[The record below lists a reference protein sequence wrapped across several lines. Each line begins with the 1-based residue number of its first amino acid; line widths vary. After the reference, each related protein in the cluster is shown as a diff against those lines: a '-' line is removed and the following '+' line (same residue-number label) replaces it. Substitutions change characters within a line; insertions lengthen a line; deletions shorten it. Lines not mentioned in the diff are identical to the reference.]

1 MKADKILLVPVNEIY
16 ILNPRIR
23 NQVIADEI
31 RRNIRSVGLKRPI
44 TVTLSTNS
52 KTGKKYDLVCGQGR
66 LEAYIDAGETEIPAI
81 LVDADKESAHIMS
94 LVENIARRNSNPLDL
109 LNGIRHLKKRGYD
122 DIEIA
127 NKIGVGREWVRGLL
141 NLLENGEERLVNAVE
156 KGRVPLYIALK
167 IAHEDESS
175 VQLALTEAHETGKL
189 NGKNIIAVQKLLDRR
204 RHYGKKLSTTY
215 HKKKD
220 ISSEE
225 IVAIYERNIK
235 NKKRL
240 IAKADYL
247 RQVLIY
253 TTAALNR
260 LLENEHFS
268 NQLKAEGLNDIPKQL
283 VDMLHEVRKHGRWN

>member
-1 MKADKILLVPVNEIY
+1 MKADKILMVPVNEIY

-31 RRNIRSVGLKRPI
+31 HRNICSIGLKRPI

-52 KTGKKYDLVCGQGR
+52 KIGKKYDLVCGQGR

-109 LNGIRHLKKRGYD
+109 LNGIRHLKERGYD

-204 RHYGKKLSTTY
+204 NHYGKKLSTSY

-225 IVAIYERNIK
+225 IVAIYKRNIK

-253 TTAALNR
+253 ATAALNR
-260 LLENEHFS
+260 LLENEHFL

-283 VDMLHEVRKHGRWN
+283 VDMLHEVRKYGRWN

>member
-52 KTGKKYDLVCGQGR
+52 KTCKKYDLVCGQGR

-94 LVENIARRNSNPLDL
+94 LVENIARRNSNALDL
-109 LNGIRHLKKRGYD
+109 LNGIRHLKERGYD

>member
-1 MKADKILLVPVNEIY
+1 MKADKILLIPINEIY

-52 KTGKKYDLVCGQGR
+52 KISKKYDLVCGQGR

-109 LNGIRHLKKRGYD
+109 LNGIRHLKERGYD

-260 LLENEHFS
+260 LLENEHFF

-283 VDMLHEVRKHGRWN
+283 VDMLQEVRKHGQWN

>member
-52 KTGKKYDLVCGQGR
+52 KTSKKYDLVCGQGR

-109 LNGIRHLKKRGYD
+109 LNGIRHLKERGYD

-253 TTAALNR
+253 ATAALNR